1 MCGQGK
7 KREGGRWER
16 LGPHRA
22 HRASPSVQALS
33 PGLGGCAG
41 VRASMPSLVEQHS
54 GPSCR
59 EQDLSGDE
67 AGGRACPCALVAPGA
82 AAAIRRC
89 AEAWLSRKEQLG
101 GEKAQSSET
110 SRNGG

>member
-22 HRASPSVQALS
+22 HRASPSVWALS
-33 PGLGGCAG
+33 PGLVGCAR
-41 VRASMPSLVEQHS
+41 VRAGVPSLVEQRS
-54 GPSCR
+54 GPLCR

-67 AGGRACPCALVAPGA
+67 AGGRACPAPWWLLEMRPLPAGALRPG
-82 AAAIRRC
+82 
-89 AEAWLSRKEQLG
+89 
-101 GEKAQSSET
+101 
-110 SRNGG
+110 